1 VAGVGEVLLEGPAE
15 LEARVVGRDV
25 DAHLSSLGA
34 RTDALFSRN
43 PLASVG
49 GEEQNRGKNDCEVI
63 SMRQRTSFVP
73 DVMPH
78 LKAGR
83 HRNPRRGACFMEFA
97 SYLAGER
104 WSDHPACTDRTLAA
118 LARGVNDLV
127 ADDRRDELVELIP
140 RVVGLRGGDELGLL
154 VALRA
159 AITALPVASLERQ
172 RVLAA
177 GIISICA
184 LLAQRGVPSHDL
196 RDEAHRVLDE
206 VPDAAR
212 WARTHV
218 TTISPRSP
226 RLDTI
231 SCELVVATA
240 VVGAARACVPDP
252 DAHLI
257 RMLSD
262 AVADIEAVVR
272 PSALAPVPALL

>member
-1 VAGVGEVLLEGPAE
+1 M
-15 LEARVVGRDV
+15 R
-25 DAHLSSLGA
+25 H
-34 RTDALFSRN
+34 RT
-43 PLASVG
+43 P
-49 GEEQNRGKNDCEVI
+49 
-63 SMRQRTSFVP
+63 FVP

-78 LKAGR
+78 LSAGR

-127 ADDRRDELVELIP
+127 GDDRRDELVELIP
-140 RVVGLRGGDELGLL
+140 RVVGLRGGDELSLV

-159 AITALPVASLERQ
+159 AITALPVASMERQ

-177 GIISICA
+177 GIISICS
-184 LLAQRGVPSHDL
+184 LLAQRGVPSYGL
-196 RDEAHRVLDE
+196 RDEAQHALDE

-218 TTISPRSP
+218 TSVSPRYP

-240 VVGAARACVPDP
+240 VVGAARACVADP
-252 DAHLI
+252 DAVLI
-257 RMLSD
+257 RMLTG
-262 AVADIEAVVR
+262 AVADVERLVRPAEPAVVR
-272 PSALAPVPALL
+272 AQLPALA

>member
-1 VAGVGEVLLEGPAE
+1 M
-15 LEARVVGRDV
+15 
-25 DAHLSSLGA
+25 S
-34 RTDALFSRN
+34 
-43 PLASVG
+43 
-49 GEEQNRGKNDCEVI
+49 
-63 SMRQRTSFVP
+63 QRTPFIP

-78 LKAGR
+78 LSAGR
-83 HRNPRRGACFMEFA
+83 HRTPRRGACFMEFA

-104 WSDHPACTDRTLAA
+104 WSDHPACTDRTLAS

-127 ADDRRDELVELIP
+127 ADGRRDELVLLIP
-140 RVVGLRGGDELGLL
+140 RVVGLRGAEHLGLV

-159 AITALPVASLERQ
+159 ATVALPIASMERQ

-177 GIISICA
+177 GVISLCA
-184 LLAQRGVPSHDL
+184 LLETKQVPSHAL
-196 RDEAHRVLDE
+196 REEAHRVLDE

-218 TTISPRSP
+218 TAISPRYP
-226 RLDTI
+226 HLDTI

-257 RMLSD
+257 RMLSL
-262 AVADIEAVVR
+262 AVDDVEALVR
-272 PSALAPVPALL
+272 PGAPAREPLPQPALL

>member
-1 VAGVGEVLLEGPAE
+1 
-15 LEARVVGRDV
+15 
-25 DAHLSSLGA
+25 
-34 RTDALFSRN
+34 
-43 PLASVG
+43 
-49 GEEQNRGKNDCEVI
+49 
-63 SMRQRTSFVP
+63 MRQRTPFIP

-78 LKAGR
+78 LSAGR

-140 RVVGLRGGDELGLL
+140 TVVGLRGGDELGLV

-159 AITALPVASLERQ
+159 AITALPVASMERQ

-184 LLAQRGVPSHDL
+184 LLEQRGVPSFGM
-196 RDEAHRVLDE
+196 RDEAHRALNE

-218 TTISPRSP
+218 TTISARYP

-240 VVGAARACVPDP
+240 VVGAARACISDP
-252 DAHLI
+252 DAVLI
-257 RMLSD
+257 RMLTR
-262 AVADIEAVVR
+262 AVADVERLVR
-272 PSALAPVPALL
+272 PAAPAPTRIPESALG

>member
-1 VAGVGEVLLEGPAE
+1 M
-15 LEARVVGRDV
+15 R
-25 DAHLSSLGA
+25 H
-34 RTDALFSRN
+34 RTPF
-43 PLASVG
+43 
-49 GEEQNRGKNDCEVI
+49 I
-63 SMRQRTSFVP
+63 P

-78 LKAGR
+78 LSAGR

-140 RVVGLRGGDELGLL
+140 RVVGLRGGEELSLV

-159 AITALPVASLERQ
+159 AVTALPVASMERQ

-177 GIISICA
+177 GIISISA
-184 LLAQRGVPSHDL
+184 LLEQRGAPSHGL
-196 RDEAHRVLDE
+196 RDEAQQALAE

-218 TTISPRSP
+218 TTISPRYP
-226 RLDTI
+226 HLDTI
-231 SCELVVATA
+231 SCEIVVATA
-240 VVGAARACVPDP
+240 VVGAARACIADP
-252 DAHLI
+252 DAVLI
-257 RMLSD
+257 RMLTR
-262 AVADIEAVVR
+262 AVADVERLVR
-272 PSALAPVPALL
+272 PAAPAATRIPEPALG

>member
-1 VAGVGEVLLEGPAE
+1 
-15 LEARVVGRDV
+15 
-25 DAHLSSLGA
+25 
-34 RTDALFSRN
+34 
-43 PLASVG
+43 
-49 GEEQNRGKNDCEVI
+49 
-63 SMRQRTSFVP
+63 MRQRTPFIP

-78 LKAGR
+78 LSAGR

-127 ADDRRDELVELIP
+127 ADDRRDELIELIP
-140 RVVGLRGGDELGLL
+140 SVVGLRGGDELGLV

-159 AITALPVASLERQ
+159 AVTALPVASMERQ

-184 LLAQRGVPSHDL
+184 LLEQRRVRSYGL
-196 RDEAHRVLDE
+196 RDDAQHALDE

-218 TTISPRSP
+218 TSVSPSYP

-240 VVGAARACVPDP
+240 VVGAARACISDP
-252 DAHLI
+252 DAVLI
-257 RMLSD
+257 RMLTD
-262 AVADIEAVVR
+262 AVADVERLVR
-272 PSALAPVPALL
+272 PGTPAESRIPEPALV

>member
-1 VAGVGEVLLEGPAE
+1 M
-15 LEARVVGRDV
+15 R
-25 DAHLSSLGA
+25 H
-34 RTDALFSRN
+34 RTPF
-43 PLASVG
+43 
-49 GEEQNRGKNDCEVI
+49 I
-63 SMRQRTSFVP
+63 P

-78 LKAGR
+78 LSAGR

-140 RVVGLRGGDELGLL
+140 RVVGLRGGEELSLV

-159 AITALPVASLERQ
+159 AVTALPVASMERQ

-177 GIISICA
+177 GIISISA
-184 LLAQRGVPSHDL
+184 LLEQRGVPSHAL
-196 RDEAHRVLDE
+196 RDEARQALAE

-218 TTISPRSP
+218 TTISPRYP
-226 RLDTI
+226 HLDTI

-240 VVGAARACVPDP
+240 VVGAARACISDP
-252 DAHLI
+252 DAVLI
-257 RMLSD
+257 RMLTR
-262 AVADIEAVVR
+262 AVADVERLVR
-272 PSALAPVPALL
+272 PAAPAPTRLPEPALG

>member
-1 VAGVGEVLLEGPAE
+1 
-15 LEARVVGRDV
+15 
-25 DAHLSSLGA
+25 
-34 RTDALFSRN
+34 
-43 PLASVG
+43 
-49 GEEQNRGKNDCEVI
+49 
-63 SMRQRTSFVP
+63 
-73 DVMPH
+73 MPH
-78 LKAGR
+78 LSAGR

-104 WSDHPACTDRTLAA
+104 WSDHPSCTDRTLAA

-127 ADDRRDELVELIP
+127 ADGRRDQLVELIP
-140 RVVGLRGGDELGLL
+140 RVVGLRGGDELGLV

-159 AITALPVASLERQ
+159 AITALPVASMERQ

-177 GIISICA
+177 GVISICS
-184 LLAQRGVPSHDL
+184 LLEQRGVPSYGI

-218 TTISPRSP
+218 TTISPQYP

-240 VVGAARACVPDP
+240 VVGAARACVADP
-252 DAHLI
+252 DSVLI
-257 RMLSD
+257 RMLD
-262 AVADIEAVVR
+262 GAVADVERLVR
-272 PSALAPVPALL
+272 PAAPAETRIPEPVLV

>member
-1 VAGVGEVLLEGPAE
+1 
-15 LEARVVGRDV
+15 
-25 DAHLSSLGA
+25 
-34 RTDALFSRN
+34 
-43 PLASVG
+43 
-49 GEEQNRGKNDCEVI
+49 
-63 SMRQRTSFVP
+63 MRQRTPFIP

-78 LKAGR
+78 LSAGR

-127 ADDRRDELVELIP
+127 ADCRRDELTSLIP
-140 RVVGLRGGDELGLL
+140 RVVGLRGGDELGLI

-159 AITALPVASLERQ
+159 AITALPVASMERQ

-177 GIISICA
+177 GIIAICS
-184 LLAQRGVPSHDL
+184 LLAQRDVPSHDI

-231 SCELVVATA
+231 SCELIVATA
-240 VVGAARACVPDP
+240 VVGAARACIADP
-252 DAHLI
+252 DAVLV
-257 RMLSD
+257 RMLEG
-262 AVADIEAVVR
+262 AVDDLERLVR
-272 PSALAPVPALL
+272 PAAPAETRVPEPVLV

>member
-1 VAGVGEVLLEGPAE
+1 
-15 LEARVVGRDV
+15 
-25 DAHLSSLGA
+25 
-34 RTDALFSRN
+34 
-43 PLASVG
+43 
-49 GEEQNRGKNDCEVI
+49 
-63 SMRQRTSFVP
+63 MRQRTSFVP

-78 LKAGR
+78 LSAGR

-127 ADDRRDELVELIP
+127 SDGRRDELVEHVP
-140 RVVGLRGGDELGLL
+140 RVVGLRGGDEVALV

-159 AITALPVASLERQ
+159 AVTALPIASLERQ

-177 GIISICA
+177 GILSLCA
-184 LLAQRGVPSHDL
+184 RLERDGVPSHDL
-196 RDEAHRVLDE
+196 REEAHRVLDE

-212 WARTHV
+212 WARTH
-218 TTISPRSP
+218 IASIPSR
-226 RLDTI
+226 RARIDGI

-240 VVGAARACVPDP
+240 VVGAARACVDDP

-257 RMLSD
+257 RMLTA
-262 AVADIEAVVR
+262 AVDDVERLLRPASPATTPAPRAEAR
-272 PSALAPVPALL
+272 IPAPAAL

>member
-1 VAGVGEVLLEGPAE
+1 M
-15 LEARVVGRDV
+15 
-25 DAHLSSLGA
+25 SK
-34 RTDALFSRN
+34 
-43 PLASVG
+43 
-49 GEEQNRGKNDCEVI
+49 EEQNQVTYDCEVI

-78 LKAGR
+78 LSAGR

-127 ADDRRDELVELIP
+127 SDGRRDELVELIP
-140 RVVGLRGGDELGLL
+140 RVVGLRAGDEVALV

-159 AITALPVASLERQ
+159 AIVAIPVASMERQ

-177 GIISICA
+177 GIISLCA
-184 LLAQRGVPSHDL
+184 LLEQRAVPSRSL
-196 RDEAHRVLDE
+196 RTEAHLALDA

-218 TTISPRSP
+218 TVISARSP

-231 SCELVVATA
+231 SCELLVATA
-240 VVGAARACVPDP
+240 VVGVARACVADP

-257 RMLSD
+257 RMLSA
-262 AVADIEAVVR
+262 AVDDVERLVR
-272 PSALAPVPALL
+272 PGSTAGARRPEPALV

>member
-1 VAGVGEVLLEGPAE
+1 M
-15 LEARVVGRDV
+15 R
-25 DAHLSSLGA
+25 H
-34 RTDALFSRN
+34 RT
-43 PLASVG
+43 P
-49 GEEQNRGKNDCEVI
+49 
-63 SMRQRTSFVP
+63 FVP

-78 LKAGR
+78 LSAGR

-140 RVVGLRGGDELGLL
+140 RVVGLRGGDELGLV

-159 AITALPVASLERQ
+159 ALTALPVASMERQ

-177 GIISICA
+177 GIISICT
-184 LLAQRGVPSHDL
+184 LLEQRGVASAGL
-196 RDEAHRVLDE
+196 QDEAERAFE
-206 VPDAAR
+206 AVPDAAR
-212 WARTHV
+212 WARAHV
-218 TTISPRSP
+218 TSVSPRYP

-240 VVGAARACVPDP
+240 VVGAARACVSDP
-252 DAHLI
+252 DAVLI
-257 RMLSD
+257 RMLTC
-262 AVADIEAVVR
+262 AVADVERLVR
-272 PSALAPVPALL
+272 PAAPAGTRIPEPALG